1 LFDHLGKFRE
11 ETKKDGEPS
20 LMIPRQKGSEPFRDV
35 RVDIDDSDYLTTIHQ
50 IYDTKGDFESG

>member
-1 LFDHLGKFRE
+1 MGKFRE